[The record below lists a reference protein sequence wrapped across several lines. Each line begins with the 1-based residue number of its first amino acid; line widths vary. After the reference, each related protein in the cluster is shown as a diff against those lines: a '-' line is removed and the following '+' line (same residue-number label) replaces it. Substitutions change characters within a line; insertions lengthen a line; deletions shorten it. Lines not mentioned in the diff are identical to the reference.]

1 MITKRTVLNEAQL
14 ELLDLVSV
22 MDSKEEIEGLRKAIT
37 DYLGSQLKGEL
48 DKLWANGTLNEE
60 KVESFR
66 TLHER
71 TPYHKEK
78 YHAKREN
85 CTRHKLSCHVS
96 ICT

>member
-66 TLHER
+66 TLQER

-78 YHAKREN
+78 V
-85 CTRHKLSCHVS
+85 SC
-96 ICT
+96 

>member
-37 DYLGSQLKGEL
+37 EYLGSQLKGEL

-78 YHAKREN
+78 V
-85 CTRHKLSCHVS
+85 SC
-96 ICT
+96 